1 MFSVTSKHK
10 KEAEKI
16 VNTEN
21 QVQKNIGW
29 CIVTCVAKKKSVSGI
44 RNTGRRGDTSISN
57 CHINQT
63 ERVRTREQR
72 DQRDVETGRR
82 VEDMQ
87 AGWWDRR
94 TRLDTYP
101 LGLQTQA
108 GSRAGSEA
116 LFPLTGTRLRGG
128 LHKTAL

>member
-1 MFSVTSKHK
+1 MEPGPPGRLET
-10 KEAEKI
+10 
-16 VNTEN
+16 
-21 QVQKNIGW
+21 VQ
-29 CIVTCVAKKKSVSGI
+29 
-44 RNTGRRGDTSISN
+44 
-57 CHINQT
+57 
-63 ERVRTREQR
+63 REL
-72 DQRDVETGRR
+72 ETGRR

-87 AGWWDRR
+87 AGWRDRRTDGR

-108 GSRAGSEA
+108 GSRAGCEA